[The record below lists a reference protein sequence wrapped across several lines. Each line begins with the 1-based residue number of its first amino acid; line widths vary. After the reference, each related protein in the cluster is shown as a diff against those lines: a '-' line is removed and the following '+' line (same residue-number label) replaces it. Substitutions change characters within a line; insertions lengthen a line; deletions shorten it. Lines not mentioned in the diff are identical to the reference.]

1 MVPGR
6 GASEGRKQVDTVEQV
21 DDRGVVGSGALVA
34 TVDVDRS
41 DERYRAWL
49 KEAVRKVQADANRSA
64 DTHLLRFPL
73 PEYWGI
79 DLYLKD
85 ESTHPTGSLKHRLAR
100 SLFLYGLCNGWIRP
114 DRPVIEASSG
124 STAVSEA
131 YFAALIGVPFI
142 AVMPRTT
149 SREKQRL
156 IEFHGGR
163 CHLVDDSRTIYE
175 VSARLAAESGGHYM
189 DQFTYAERATDWR
202 GNNNIA
208 ESIYH
213 QLGKERHPEPAWIV
227 ATSGT
232 GGTSAT
238 IARYV
243 HYMQYDTRVCVADPE
258 NSCFF
263 QGWVTGDPE
272 VVCERGSRIEGIG
285 RPRME
290 PSFVASAID
299 RMMKVP
305 DAASIAAVRAL
316 EGTIGRKAGGSTGT
330 GLWGALRIV
339 AEMLAQGRTGSVVT
353 LLCDPGDRYL
363 DKYYS
368 DEWLAEQ
375 GLDIAPYAAVIDGF
389 LATGAWSG

>member
-1 MVPGR
+1 M
-6 GASEGRKQVDTVEQV
+6 DTAER
-21 DDRGVVGSGALVA
+21 DDREHRAAPAVLP
-34 TVDVDRS
+34 TVDVDRT
-41 DERYRAWL
+41 DPQYRDWL

-73 PEYWGI
+73 PEHWGI

-114 DRPVIEASSG
+114 GKPVIEASSG
-124 STAVSEA
+124 STAISEA
-131 YFAALIGVPFI
+131 YFAQLIGVPFI

-149 SREKQRL
+149 SAEKQRL

-163 CHLVDDSRTIYE
+163 CHLVAESRMIYE
-175 VSARLAAESGGHYM
+175 VSAGLARESGGHYM

-208 ESIYH
+208 ESIY
-213 QLGKERHPEPAWIV
+213 QQMRRERYPEPAWIV
-227 ATSGT
+227 ATAGT

-243 HYMQYDTRVCVADPE
+243 HYTQCDTRICVADPE

-263 QGWVTGDPE
+263 DGWVGNDSE
-272 VVCERGSRIEGIG
+272 MRCESGSRIEGIG

-290 PSFVASAID
+290 PSFVPGAVD

-305 DAASIAAVRAL
+305 DAASVAAVRAL
-316 EGTIGRKAGGSTGT
+316 ENAIGRKAGGSTGT
-330 GLWGALRIV
+330 GLWSALRIV
-339 AEMLAQGRTGSVVT
+339 AEMLAAGRTGSVVT

-368 DEWLAEQ
+368 DTWLAAE
-375 GLDIAPYAAVIDGF
+375 GLDITPYAAAIDTF
-389 LATGAWSG
+389 LATGSWPA

>member
-1 MVPGR
+1 MDAKDQDGPAGPGER
-6 GASEGRKQVDTVEQV
+6 TAGCMRTI
-21 DDRGVVGSGALVA
+21 
-34 TVDVDRS
+34 DVDRS
-41 DERYRAWL
+41 DTGYRDWL

-73 PEYWGI
+73 PEAWGI

-114 DRPVIEASSG
+114 GKPVIEASSG

-131 YFAALIGVPFI
+131 YFAGLVGVPFV
-142 AVMPRTT
+142 AVIPRGTAH
-149 SREKQRL
+149 EKQRL

-163 CHLVDDSRTIYE
+163 CHLVDDPRTVYE
-175 VSARLAAESGGHYM
+175 VSARLAAETGGHYM

-208 ESIYH
+208 ESMFQ
-213 QLGKERHPEPAWIV
+213 QLRRERYPEPAWIV
-227 ATSGT
+227 ATAGT

-243 HYMQYDTRVCVADPE
+243 HYTQRDTRVCVADPE

-263 QGWVTGDPE
+263 DGWVTGDKS
-272 VVCERGSRIEGIG
+272 VSCDRGSRIEGIG

-290 PSFVASAID
+290 PSFVPGAID

-305 DAASIAAVRAL
+305 DAASVAAVRAL
-316 EGTIGRKAGGSTGT
+316 DAVIGRKAGGSTGT
-330 GLWGALRIV
+330 GLWSAFKIIAEMV
-339 AEMLAQGRTGSVVT
+339 AEGRAGSVVT
-353 LLCDPGDRYL
+353 LICDPGDRYL

-368 DEWLAEQ
+368 DAWLAEQ
-375 GLDIAPYAAVIDGF
+375 GLDIAPYAAAVNSF
-389 LATGAWSG
+389 LATGSWPV

>member
-1 MVPGR
+1 MGHKQEEWALDGTAR
-6 GASEGRKQVDTVEQV
+6 GSTETI
-21 DDRGVVGSGALVA
+21 
-34 TVDVDRS
+34 DVDRS
-41 DERYRAWL
+41 DHGYREWL
-49 KEAVRKVQADANRSA
+49 KEAVRKVQADAQRSA
-64 DTHLLRFPL
+64 DTHLLSFPL
-73 PEYWGI
+73 PERWGI

-114 DRPVIEASSG
+114 GKPVIEASSG

-131 YFAALIGVPFI
+131 YFAKLIGVPFI

-149 SREKQRL
+149 SREKCRL
-156 IEFHGGR
+156 IEFHGGQ
-163 CHLVDDSRTIYE
+163 CHFVDDPRTMYE
-175 VSARLAAESGGHYM
+175 ESAALAAESGGHYM

-208 ESIYH
+208 ESIYQ
-213 QLGKERHPEPAWIV
+213 QLRLERYPEPAWVV
-227 ATSGT
+227 ATAGT

-263 QGWVTGDPE
+263 DGWVRHDAHASSDH
-272 VVCERGSRIEGIG
+272 GSRIEGIG

-290 PSFVASAID
+290 PSFVPGAID

-305 DAASIAAVRAL
+305 DAASVAAVRAL
-316 EGTIGRKAGGSTGT
+316 ERAIGRKAGGSTGT
-330 GLWGALRIV
+330 GLWSALRIV
-339 AEMLAQGRTGSVVT
+339 AEMVAGGRTGSVVT
-353 LLCDPGDRYL
+353 LLCDPGERYL

-368 DEWLAEQ
+368 DAWLEEQ
-375 GLDIAPYAAVIDGF
+375 GLDIEPYVKTLDIF
-389 LATGAWSG
+389 LTTGNWTD

>member
-1 MVPGR
+1 MWERNERREMTITDQAETGDCTGTAAPT
-6 GASEGRKQVDTVEQV
+6 A
-21 DDRGVVGSGALVA
+21 
-34 TVDVDRS
+34 DVNRTDPA
-41 DERYRAWL
+41 YRAWL

-73 PEYWGI
+73 PEAWGI

-114 DRPVIEASSG
+114 GRPVIEASSG

-131 YFAALIGVPFI
+131 YFAQLIGVPFI

-149 SREKQRL
+149 SGEKQRL
-156 IEFHGGR
+156 IEFQGGW
-163 CHLVDDSRTIYE
+163 CHLVDDPRTVYE
-175 VSARLAAESGGHYM
+175 VSARLAEESGGHYM

-208 ESIYH
+208 ESIYQ
-213 QLGKERHPEPAWIV
+213 QLRLERHPCPTWIV
-227 ATSGT
+227 ATAGT

-243 HYMQYDTRVCVADPE
+243 HYMQHDSRVCVADPE

-263 QGWVTGDPE
+263 DGWVTGDPD
-272 VVCERGSRIEGIG
+272 VSCDRGSRIEGIG

-290 PSFVASAID
+290 PSFVPGAID

-305 DAASIAAVRAL
+305 DAASVAAVRAL
-316 EGTIGRKAGGSTGT
+316 ARAIGRKAGGSTGT
-330 GLWGALRIV
+330 GLWSALRIV
-339 AEMLAQGRTGSVVT
+339 AEMLAAGEAGSVVT
-353 LLCDPGDRYL
+353 LICDPGDRYL

-368 DEWLAEQ
+368 DAWLVEQ
-375 GLDIAPYAAVIDGF
+375 GLDIRPYEAAIDRF
-389 LATGAWSG
+389 LTTGTSFR

>member
-1 MVPGR
+1 M
-6 GASEGRKQVDTVEQV
+6 ENE
-21 DDRGVVGSGALVA
+21 DRRVTEEAVA
-34 TVDVDRS
+34 TVDVDHS
-41 DERYRAWL
+41 DPGYRAWL

-73 PEYWGI
+73 PERWGI

-131 YFAALIGVPFI
+131 YFASLIGVPFV

-149 SREKQRL
+149 SAEKIRL

-163 CHLVDDSRTIYE
+163 CHFVDDPRRMYEESAALAERT
-175 VSARLAAESGGHYM
+175 GGHYM

-208 ESIYH
+208 ESMYQ
-213 QLGKERHPEPAWIV
+213 QLRLERYPEPAWIV
-227 ATSGT
+227 ATAGT

-243 HYMQYDTRVCVADPE
+243 HYMQYDTRICVPDPE

-263 QGWVTGDPE
+263 DGWTRGDPNASTE
-272 VVCERGSRIEGIG
+272 AGSRIEGIG

-290 PSFVASAID
+290 PSFVPGAVD

-305 DAASIAAVRAL
+305 DAASVAAVRAL
-316 EGTIGRKAGGSTGT
+316 DTAIGRKAGGSTGT
-330 GLWGALRIV
+330 GLWSALKIV
-339 AEMLAQGRTGSVVT
+339 AEMVRDGRRGSVVT

-368 DEWLAEQ
+368 DDWLAEQ
-375 GLDIAPYAAVIDGF
+375 GLDIAPYARELDAF
-389 LATGAWSG
+389 LATGRWPGPDGTAG